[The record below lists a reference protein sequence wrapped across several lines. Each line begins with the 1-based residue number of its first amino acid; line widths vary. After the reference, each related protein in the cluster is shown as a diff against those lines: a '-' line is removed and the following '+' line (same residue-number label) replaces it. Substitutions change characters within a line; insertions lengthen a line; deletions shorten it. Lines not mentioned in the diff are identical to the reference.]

1 VETKNA
7 HKKNETITF
16 EEMEIDKAIK
26 LYLQQLKEEKKY
38 ASHTLTSYAN
48 DLNSFKE
55 YCQQMYETKN
65 ISEIDLNIIRSHVA
79 LLKENGLAVK
89 SINRKIS
96 SIRSLFNYL
105 FDNELCEQNPGDL
118 LKSLKKNKRLPTI
131 ITQQHNDRLTENYL
145 EKELE
150 SNNYRIVLG
159 ASIYFMLY
167 HTGLRASEIIELKML
182 DLDIK
187 GSQIKVKGKGNKERI
202 IPLTTEIKRILTM
215 YYLPKRNEIT
225 TKEYVFVFEN
235 GKKIY
240 HKWLYNKVRDQIG
253 RVSTQEKRS
262 PHILRHSFATHLLDE
277 GAELNAIKELLGHA
291 NLSATELYAHN
302 SMERLKKVY
311 KNFHP
316 KSIKKRE

>member
-1 VETKNA
+1 
-7 HKKNETITF
+7 
-16 EEMEIDKAIK
+16 MEIDKAIT

-48 DLNSFKE
+48 DLNRFKD
-55 YCQQMYETKN
+55 YCLQMYEATN

-79 LLKENGLAVK
+79 FLKEKGLVVK

-131 ITQQHNDRLTENYL
+131 ITQQHNEILTETYL
-145 EKELE
+145 EYELE
-150 SNNYRIVLG
+150 SSNYRTVLG
-159 ASIYFMLY
+159 ATIYFMLY
-167 HTGLRASEIIELKML
+167 HTGLRASELIGLRMEDL
-182 DLDIK
+182 DLIAC
-187 GSQIKVKGKGNKERI
+187 QIKVKGKGNKERI

-215 YYLPKRNEIT
+215 HYLPKRVEIA
-225 TKEYVFVFEN
+225 TKEFVFVFEN

-240 HKWLYNKVRDQIG
+240 HKWLYNMIRGQIG

-316 KSIKKRE
+316 KSIKKGE